1 MPVLAENRKARFNY
15 DILETFEAG
24 IELKGFEVKAIKSGR
39 ISLTGAFATI
49 KDNQIWLTNADIPPY
64 QPKNTPA
71 DYDPKRSRR
80 LLLRQAEIKTLIGKL
95 RTERLTLVPL
105 KMYTKAGFIK
115 VELGLGRGKKKYE
128 KREAIK
134 KREVKKEIGRT
145 LKTQ

>member
-71 DYDPKRSRR
+71 DYDPKRPRR

-105 KMYTKAGFIK
+105 KMYTKAGKIK
-115 VELGLGRGKKKYE
+115 LEFCLCR
-128 KREAIK
+128 
-134 KREVKKEIGRT
+134 
-145 LKTQ
+145 